1 MWKEQSV
8 PGVKGGSVFLWQ
20 DSLNVI
26 TRRGGGQSLGPPTC
40 LQEAVAHGEGGLR
53 TPAIDALSR
62 CHFWKGETYAAWC
75 RYVRA

>member
-26 TRRGGGQSLGPPTC
+26 MREEGGDLGPPTC
-40 LQEAVAHGEGGLR
+40 LQEAVVHGERGLR
-53 TPAIDALSR
+53 TLAIDALSR
-62 CHFWKGETYAAWC
+62 CHFWKGETCAAWC
-75 RYVRA
+75 HYVRA